1 METSQ
6 ARALALLNHLYLIGM
21 VVVISGILTAAMVM
35 QYAFGELPCPL
46 CLLERLALFG
56 CAFGILQNLRG
67 PFSDRNTGWT
77 LLFALFLLIV
87 SVRQSLLDIY
97 VRPGHAY
104 IGSAVFG
111 LHMPVWAV
119 VIALCLMIAIGVR
132 LAVLGGNVHMQAN
145 DVASF
150 PVVQQAARLA
160 GWYVIILCAINFV
173 SVIIQCGLGQ
183 CHTMGYA
190 LLEKAV

>member
-1 METSQ
+1 MGAAQT
-6 ARALALLNHLYLIGM
+6 RALALLNHLYLLGM
-21 VVVISGILTAAMVM
+21 VVVIAGILTAAMAM
-35 QYAFGELPCPL
+35 QYIYGELPCPL

-67 PFSDRNTGWT
+67 PFSDRNTGYT
-77 LLFALFLLIV
+77 LLFALLLLIV
-87 SVRQSLLDIY
+87 AVRQSLLDIY

-111 LHMPVWAV
+111 LHMPVWAI
-119 VIALCLMIAIGVR
+119 VIALCLLIAIAAR
-132 LAVLGGNVHMQAN
+132 LAVLGGNAHMQAN
-145 DVASF
+145 GAASF
-150 PVVQQAARLA
+150 PLLQRAGRLA
-160 GWYVIILCAINFV
+160 GWYMIAICAINFV
-173 SVIIQCGLGQ
+173 SVIVQCGLGQ